1 MLPRVSIIVPIY
13 NVEPYVEECI
23 QSVMRQ
29 SYGGMIECIL
39 VDDCGTDKSMEIAE
53 RLVAEYEGPIEFR
66 VLHHEK
72 NQGLS
77 AARNTGIDVARGE
90 YVYFLDSDD
99 WISDDCIERLTQPLG
114 FEKYD
119 FVVGHYLR
127 DGKDSLVP
135 CPEGE
140 YHKYGLRRIGYCEK
154 DLNHTDRA
162 RIPMSSCNKLIR
174 KAFLLENHL
183 LFEVGKVYEDS
194 IFTFD
199 LACVERKF
207 YVVNAITYYYR
218 RREDSITTCKSR
230 FARIVDYVGMF
241 QCLRDRVRQEKYKN
255 IDGIYNHYMS
265 YLKRVFRWISN
276 VEMDETTLAYVQ
288 KETKGFLD
296 VIPNIRYLDNKHDRL
311 IYFFCKKDQ
320 TYLRYQYVV
329 QRYPNRLSGRIIRNL
344 LNLIPPKKV
353 KRS

>member
-13 NVEPYVEECI
+13 NVEPYIEECI
-23 QSVMRQ
+23 RSVMRQ

-53 RLVAEYEGPIEFR
+53 RLIAEYYGPIEFR

-77 AARNTGIDVARGE
+77 AARNTGIDVACGE

-127 DGKDSLVP
+127 DGKDSFVL

-140 YHKYGLRRIGYCEK
+140 YHKKRLKPIGR
-154 DLNHTDRA
+154 NG
-162 RIPMSSCNKLIR
+162 IPVSACNKLFR
-174 KAFLLENHL
+174 KGFLFDNQLS
-183 LFEVGKVYEDS
+183 FEVGKVYEDS
-194 IFTFD
+194 ILSFD
-199 LACVERKF
+199 LACAERNY
-207 YVVNAITYYYR
+207 YVVNANTYYYR
-218 RREDSITTCKSR
+218 NREDSITTCKNRS
-230 FARIVDYVGMF
+230 AKIVDYISLF
-241 QCLRDRVRQEKYKN
+241 QCLRNRIKQDKYKTL
-255 IDGIYNHYMS
+255 DGIYDY
-265 YLKRVFRWISN
+265 YLYWVKKVFRRISS

-353 KRS
+353 KHS

>member
-13 NVEPYVEECI
+13 NVEPYIEECI
-23 QSVMRQ
+23 RSVMRQ

-53 RLVAEYEGPIEFR
+53 RLIAEYDGPIEFR

-99 WISDDCIERLTQPLG
+99 WISDDCIERLTQPLE

-140 YHKYGLRRIGYCEK
+140 YHKYGLRRIGYCGK

-311 IYFFCKKDQ
+311 IYLFCKKDQ

-353 KRS
+353 KRL